1 MSNEFSFFEEK
12 KRCYN
17 YLNRIPIGLFF
28 SEADGTVI
36 AGNDFL
42 AKMLGYK
49 TASEVEKKSLSDFFV
64 NSEELIHL
72 LSQFNS
78 ENPEINEKLQIKRKD
93 GSKIWGEI
101 YLNATFSSEG
111 KLIAF
116 DGCVREITQ
125 EKEQEDNSNMYKN
138 AFYFNADA
146 IFIAELET
154 GMIVNCSREAENL
167 IGYTKKEILSM
178 KFKDLHPV
186 EEISVMEDA
195 FQKHAS
201 GERFVVES
209 QVLTKSKRKIPVS
222 INSSIIQIGKK
233 KYLQGIF
240 RDLTDRKEIEI
251 KLLQKKEKLQHYLD
265 IAGVILVV
273 INKEGIVELV
283 NRKGCE
289 VLGYSEKEIIGKNWI
304 ECFIPK
310 DEQKLVKDV
319 FSSMIQGDIELAEQ
333 FENPVLTKDNKIRTI
348 AWKNKYLKNEKGDIV
363 STLSSGED
371 ITEKKEIFA
380 KLKENE
386 NKYRTL
392 FENANDAIFLSEFK
406 DSKIEGNFLDV
417 NSVACERYGY
427 SREEFLQMTPLDI
440 TPNNLIKITPQVI
453 KKIDNEK
460 HLVYER
466 EHLTKDGS
474 VFPVEISTQLF
485 KLGDKQV
492 FLSIARDI
500 TERKEAELK
509 LIESERFLRTI
520 IDNSPLGY
528 SIDSNQKN
536 IKIINN
542 ALIDMLGYSEAELL
556 ENDLLFF
563 TPEEYKEQSIEVFNK
578 LKNREE
584 KLNFL
589 EKEYIKKDG
598 TKIPV
603 RVGSWGLFNK
613 EGEMVT
619 YVGTVEDITERKKI
633 DNLRKEAYTQ
643 IERNILNFSILVDQI
658 RNPLAVILNAAE
670 LKNPDFFNKI
680 VEHAE
685 KISNITQIISDSWEE
700 SEKFRLILQK
710 ELLEENK

>member
-1 MSNEFSFFEEK
+1 
-12 KRCYN
+12 
-17 YLNRIPIGLFF
+17 
-28 SEADGTVI
+28 
-36 AGNDFL
+36 
-42 AKMLGYK
+42 
-49 TASEVEKKSLSDFFV
+49 
-64 NSEELIHL
+64 
-72 LSQFNS
+72 
-78 ENPEINEKLQIKRKD
+78 
-93 GSKIWGEI
+93 
-101 YLNATFSSEG
+101 
-111 KLIAF
+111 
-116 DGCVREITQ
+116 
-125 EKEQEDNSNMYKN
+125 
-138 AFYFNADA
+138 
-146 IFIAELET
+146 
-154 GMIVNCSREAENL
+154 
-167 IGYTKKEILSM
+167 
-178 KFKDLHPV
+178 
-186 EEISVMEDA
+186 
-195 FQKHAS
+195 
-201 GERFVVES
+201 
-209 QVLTKSKRKIPVS
+209 
-222 INSSIIQIGKK
+222 
-233 KYLQGIF
+233 
-240 RDLTDRKEIEI
+240 
-251 KLLQKKEKLQHYLD
+251 
-265 IAGVILVV
+265 
-273 INKEGIVELV
+273 
-283 NRKGCE
+283 
-289 VLGYSEKEIIGKNWI
+289 
-304 ECFIPK
+304 
-310 DEQKLVKDV
+310 
-319 FSSMIQGDIELAEQ
+319 
-333 FENPVLTKDNKIRTI
+333 
-348 AWKNKYLKNEKGDIV
+348 
-363 STLSSGED
+363 
-371 ITEKKEIFA
+371 
-380 KLKENE
+380 
-386 NKYRTL
+386 
-392 FENANDAIFLSEFK
+392 
-406 DSKIEGNFLDV
+406 
-417 NSVACERYGY
+417 
-427 SREEFLQMTPLDI
+427 MTPLDI